1 MAKRRH
7 ASKDEILLVPFLDI
21 LCSLIGVLVLI
32 IVVLTVSQSQQTE
45 GRTAEEVER
54 AIEYKGLLKQQKESK
69 ELQAIADSKIKAI
82 RVLQQQLE
90 EKQQLLARLRKLL
103 SSSDEMK
110 KKNSEMSQN
119 LLKELDNLLLEIDGY
134 KKQQGELKKDI
145 ATLLAEIEKKK
156 GPKDARPPPVI
167 VQPSGGG
174 MAAGTKAFFVEASA
188 GKIVLYWDT
197 EKRSQVSSVAE
208 VIIADPSYDAFLKAV
223 KAEPEAKL
231 IFLLRDDGQA
241 SYNNA
246 AGWALS
252 THKFAVGQV
261 AKLPIPGKGDIDLAK
276 FGAFLGTL
284 TPPATAKLLPTQ
296 AKPK

>member
-7 ASKDEILLVPFLDI
+7 AAKDEILLVPFLDI

-54 AIEYKGLLKQQKESK
+54 AIEYKGMLQKQKVGK
-69 ELQAIADSKIKAI
+69 ELQALVDSKIQAI

-90 EKQQLLARLRKLL
+90 EKQQRMARLRKLL
-103 SSSDEMK
+103 SSSEDVK
-110 KKNSEMSQN
+110 KRNAEMSQN
-119 LLKELDNLLLEIDGY
+119 LLKELDNLMLELDGY
-134 KKQQGELKKDI
+134 KQQQADLKKDI
-145 ATLLAEIEKKK
+145 AALMAELEKKK
-156 GPKDARPPPVI
+156 GPKDAKPAPVI

-174 MAAGTKAFFVEASA
+174 MAEGSQAFFVEASA
-188 GKIVLYWDT
+188 GKIILYWDK

-208 VIIADPSYDAFLKAV
+208 VIIADTSYDAYLKAV
-223 KAEPEAKL
+223 KAVPNSKL

-252 THKFAVGQV
+252 THAFAVNQV
-261 AKLPIPGKGDIDLAK
+261 AKLPIPGRGDIDLAK
-276 FGAFLGTL
+276 FGSFLGSL
-284 TPPATAKLLPTQ
+284 TPPDTAKLLPP
-296 AKPK
+296 AK